1 MPRAPNEKVQ
11 QAYELY
17 RRGMKLVEI
26 AERLGVPAGTVRR
39 WKNTYRWESERSE
52 QKASVRN
59 MTLPE
64 VQDALENSELTDKQ
78 RLFCL
83 YYVKSFNATRSY
95 QKAYGCSYETALTNG
110 PALLG
115 NTRIQTEIQR
125 LKELRLSQAFLSE
138 KDIFQKH
145 VDIAFSDITDYVTF
159 GQEEV
164 PVMGAFGPIE
174 VTDPESG
181 EKVPLTQ
188 MVNVVRA
195 RGSDEVDGSLITE
208 ISQGKSGFKIKLLDK
223 GKSLEWLGR
232 KLDPAAAEERQARID
247 HTKASTAKIRG
258 EDPSAEVE
266 DDGFLEALR
275 GKAADVWDKE

>member
-1 MPRAPNEKVQ
+1 MPRAPNENVR
-11 QAYELY
+11 QAYEFY
-17 RRGMKLVEI
+17 RKGMRLVEI
-26 AERLGVPAGTVRR
+26 AERLGVPDGTVRR
-39 WKNTYRWESERSE
+39 WKNTYHWGSERSE
-52 QKASVRN
+52 PKANVRKGAP
-59 MTLPE
+59 PE
-64 VQDALENSELTDKQ
+64 VRVALENPELTDKQ

-95 QKAYGCSYETALTNG
+95 QKAYGCSYDTARSEGAETLAK
-110 PALLG
+110 PC
-115 NTRIQTEIQR
+115 IQIEIQR

-164 PVMGAFGPIE
+164 PVMGALGPVE

-195 RGSDEVDGSLITE
+195 RSSDELDGSLITE
-208 ISQGKSGFKIKLLDK
+208 ISQGKSGFKIKLVDK
-223 GKSLEWLGR
+223 CKSLEWLGKR
-232 KLDPAAAEERQARID
+232 LDPVTAVERQAHID

-258 EDPSAEVE
+258 EDPNSEAE
-266 DDGFLEALR
+266 DDGFLDALR
-275 GKAADVWDKE
+275 GKAGDVWHKE

>member
-1 MPRAPNEKVQ
+1 MPRAPNEKVK
-11 QAYELY
+11 QAQELY
-17 RRGMKLVEI
+17 QHGKKLVEI
-26 AERLGVPAGTVRR
+26 AELLGVPDGTVRR
-39 WKNTYRWESERSE
+39 WKNTYHWESERSE
-52 QKASVRN
+52 PKANVRN
-59 MTLPE
+59 VTPPE
-64 VQDALENSELTDKQ
+64 VRATLENHDLTDKQ

-83 YYVKSFNATRSY
+83 YYVKSFNATRAY

-115 NTRIQTEIQR
+115 NARIQTEIQR
-125 LKELRLSQAFLSE
+125 LKELRLSQAFFDE
-138 KDIFQKH
+138 QDVFKKH

-164 PVMGAFGPIE
+164 PVMGAFGPVE

-195 RGSDEVDGSLITE
+195 RSSDEVDGSLITE
-208 ISQGKSGFKIKLLDK
+208 ISQGKSGFKIKLMDK
-223 GKSLEWLGR
+223 NKSLEWLGKR
-232 KLDPAAAEERQARID
+232 LDPATAEERQARIE

-258 EDPSAEVE
+258 EDPSSEAE

-275 GKAADVWDKE
+275 GKAADIWDKE